1 VRVESGQCVL
11 WAVRR
16 KIMQHVDVTDNE
28 QVYLYFNLECIRI
41 CIRILYWRF
50 PVCVWNLGSVLCGLF
65 SAKLSSTLECL
76 TNFEYIYVYVY
87 TYILAL
93 VSVRVES
100 GQCVL
105 WAVERKT
112 VQYIVQVT
120 NNQRNTFIQESLQ
133 KVFFRVCV
141 RASVCVCV
149 TRYVVC
155 VCDSYCASH

>member
-1 VRVESGQCVL
+1 MFQTR
-11 WAVRR
+11 
-16 KIMQHVDVTDNE
+16 MYT
-28 QVYLYFNLECIRI
+28 YI

-50 PVCVWNLGSVLCGLF
+50 PVCVWVLGSVLCGLS
-65 SAKLSSTLECL
+65 SAKVCSTLKCQ
-76 TNFEYIYVYVY
+76 TNFECIYVYAY

-100 GQCVL
+100 RQCVL

-141 RASVCVCV
+141 RASVRVCV
-149 TRYVVC
+149 TRYFVC
-155 VCDSYCASH
+155 VCDS